1 MNKYL
6 ITALMIFCVIATND
20 SRAEDQS
27 EAMAMRIKQQLKAD
41 GRDKYDVVKDA
52 GRKPVE
58 TLQFFGVKAG
68 MTVLDVITGAGY
80 NAEILSAAVGPTG
93 IVYAQN
99 THFVLTLING
109 AHHKAMLGRLEN
121 KRLPNVRYMVVDTAD
136 MPFNES
142 IDMAIWGFNMHD
154 VYNSNGEA
162 ATVQFLN
169 DIKHA
174 LKPGG
179 TLGIGEHIGV
189 AGNDNAELHRLETS
203 IIFDMLNKAGFV
215 IEETSDLLGNP
226 NDDHSQ
232 SVYADGLRY
241 ATDRILVRARLPGK
255 N

>member
-1 MNKYL
+1 MMNKHL
-6 ITALMIFCVIATND
+6 ITALMIFCAVGTAD
-20 SRAEDQS
+20 CLAEEQA
-27 EAMAMRIKQQLKAD
+27 EAMAARINQQLKAE
-41 GRDKYDVVKDA
+41 GRDKYDAVKDP

-68 MTVLDVITGAGY
+68 TTVLDVITGAGY
-80 NAEILSAAVGPTG
+80 NAEILSAAVGPDG

-109 AHHKAMLGRLEN
+109 AHHKAMLSRLEN

-169 DIKHA
+169 
-174 LKPGG
+174 
-179 TLGIGEHIGV
+179 
-189 AGNDNAELHRLETS
+189 N
-203 IIFDMLNKAGFV
+203 IISLTQFIRGF
-215 IEETSDLLGNP
+215 
-226 NDDHSQ
+226 
-232 SVYADGLRY
+232 
-241 ATDRILVRARLPGK
+241 ILFLI